1 MGMSE
6 DFELIMILASIGI
19 ISVFGYLVFNWVLN
33 LTAVEVTENAK
44 LIGKDTESAS
54 HMNGDSLMTT
64 TSYVM
69 TFEVDG
75 GERITFRVG
84 RGVYRK
90 YVIGDYGRLTYKR
103 KWFRQFERI
112 RSAFALFCCGGNLT
126 IHFSCSSLY

>member
-33 LTAVEVTENAK
+33 LTTVEVTEKAK
-44 LIGKDTESAS
+44 LIGKDTENAS
-54 HMNGDSLMTT
+54 HMDGDSLMTT
-64 TSYVM
+64 TTYVL
-69 TFEVDG
+69 TFEADG
-75 GERITFRVG
+75 GKRITFRVG

-90 YVIGDYGRLTYKR
+90 YFIGDYGRLTYKR

-112 RSAFALFCCGGNLT
+112 
-126 IHFSCSSLY
+126 

>member
-1 MGMSE
+1 MGE
-6 DFELIMILASIGI
+6 NFELIMTLVSIGI

-112 RSAFALFCCGGNLT
+112 
-126 IHFSCSSLY
+126 

>member
-33 LTAVEVTENAK
+33 LTTVEVTENAK
-44 LIGKDTESAS
+44 LIGKDTENAS
-54 HMNGDSLMTT
+54 RMNGDSLMTT
-64 TSYVM
+64 TTYVL
-69 TFEVDG
+69 TFEADCG
-75 GERITFRVG
+75 KRITFRVG

-90 YVIGDYGRLTYKR
+90 YFIGDYGRLTYKR

-112 RSAFALFCCGGNLT
+112 
-126 IHFSCSSLY
+126 

>member
-1 MGMSE
+1 MGE
-6 DFELIMILASIGI
+6 DLELVMILAIIGI
-19 ISVFGYLVFNWVLN
+19 IGAFGYLVFNWVLN

-54 HMNGDSLMTT
+54 HMNSDALITT

-69 TFEVDG
+69 TFEADG

-90 YVIGDYGRLTYKR
+90 YLIGDYGRL
-103 KWFRQFERI
+103 
-112 RSAFALFCCGGNLT
+112 S
-126 IHFSCSSLY
+126 

>member
-54 HMNGDSLMTT
+54 HMNGDSLMAA
-64 TSYVM
+64 TSDVM

-112 RSAFALFCCGGNLT
+112 
-126 IHFSCSSLY
+126 